1 MKYKLCRFCGN
12 ELNETFVD
20 LGMSPLSNAY
30 VTSENIQNKESFYP
44 LHTYVCSKCL
54 LVQLE
59 EFESPEE
66 IFREYAYFSSFS
78 DSWLKHAE
86 NYVNMIIDRFK
97 FDFNSQIIEV
107 ASNDGYLLQYFKRE
121 GVPVLGIEP
130 AKNVAAEAIKKGI
143 PTKSEFFGVK
153 LADELIGK
161 NIKAD
166 LLIGNNVLAHV
177 PNLNDFVLG
186 MKKILSPKG
195 IITMEFP
202 HILRL
207 IQGNQ
212 FDTIYHEHF
221 SYLSLIAVKQVFEK
235 HGLII
240 FDVEELST
248 HGGSL
253 RIYAKH
259 IEDNTRNIFENVR
272 CVMNKEIQL
281 GLDKIETYRE
291 FSQQVIKTKRNI
303 LSFLINLKNEGKQIV
318 GYGAP
323 AKGNT
328 LLNYCGIGTDF
339 LDYTVDISSYKQGLY
354 LPGTHIPILPLDKI
368 KETKPAYVV
377 ILPWNIKDEIM
388 EQMSFIKKWGGKF
401 ITLIPS
407 VEIH

>member
-1 MKYKLCRFCGN
+1 MKDKICRFCGN
-12 ELNETFVD
+12 ELNETFVE

-30 VTSENIQNKESFYP
+30 VVSENLQKKENFYP
-44 LHTYVCSKCL
+44 LNAYVCSKCF

-86 NYVNMIIDRFK
+86 NYVNMMIERFK
-97 FDFNSQIIEV
+97 FDFSSQIIEV
-107 ASNDGYLLQYFKRE
+107 ASNDGYLLQYFKRK

-130 AKNVAAEAIKKGI
+130 AKNISAEAVKKGI
-143 PTKSEFFGVK
+143 PTKSEFFGAK
-153 LADELIGK
+153 LADELIGE
-161 NIKAD
+161 NIQAD

-177 PNLNDFVLG
+177 PDLNDFVLG
-186 MKKILSPKG
+186 MKKVLRPNG

-221 SYLSLIAVKQVFEK
+221 SYLSLITVKQVFES
-235 HGLII
+235 HELTI

-259 IEDNTRNIFENVR
+259 IQDDTKDISENVS
-272 CVMNKEIQL
+272 CVINKEIQMR
-281 GLDKIETYRE
+281 LDKIQTYRE
-291 FSQQVIKTKRNI
+291 FSQQVKKTKRNT
-303 LSFLINLKNEGKQIV
+303 LSFLINLKNEGKQII

-328 LLNYCGIGTDF
+328 LLNYCGIGVDF
-339 LDYTVDISSYKQGLY
+339 LDYTVDISPHKQGLY
-354 LPGTHIPILPLDKI
+354 LPGTHIQIFSPDKI
-368 KETKPAYVV
+368 KETKPDYV
-377 ILPWNIKDEIM
+377 IMLPWNIKEEIM
-388 EQMSFIKKWGGKF
+388 QQMSFIKEWGGKF
-401 ITLIPS
+401 VTLIPN
-407 VEIH
+407 VQVY